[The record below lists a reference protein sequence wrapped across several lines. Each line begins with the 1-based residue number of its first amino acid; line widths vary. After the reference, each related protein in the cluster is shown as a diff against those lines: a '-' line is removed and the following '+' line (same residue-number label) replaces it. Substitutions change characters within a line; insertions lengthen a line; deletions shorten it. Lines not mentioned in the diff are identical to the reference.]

1 MTRLSAA
8 LALTLVLAAAGSGT
22 SVGSEI
28 DAGRLGSLP
37 LVMPQDDVT
46 GVVFLFSDLTGWN
59 AALDRAARRLSALG
73 AVVLEVD
80 LPGYLG
86 RLRESDDRDCH
97 YLISE
102 IEDASKRLQRELGL
116 KEYRSP
122 ILAGTGMGAAL
133 SYAALAQA
141 PAATIAG
148 AASDGLVTELAT
160 RVPLCPGAPATP
172 TATGF
177 AYGPRA
183 DLPGWWAIAVEPEH
197 KAAAARFVAGVAD
210 ARLADVPVGS
220 EVDEHFAAAL
230 AEPLGRSLN
239 VEASIK
245 GLPLVE
251 LPAAGP
257 GDLMAVFY
265 SGDGG
270 WRDLDKQISGVL
282 AAHGIATVGV
292 DSLRYF
298 WEKKTPQQVA
308 DDLAA
313 ILRHYRAAWGRSH
326 VIVLGYSF
334 GAGVAPFAINRL
346 PASERTAIRQI
357 SLLGLEKRAPFEFHV
372 SGLLGI
378 GPSGDDRPVL
388 PEIAKL
394 EPALLQCFYGEDEPD
409 TACRAPEFD
418 HAERIETAGGHHFDG
433 DYGALAEKIMAG
445 AERRDKPG

>member
-1 MTRLSAA
+1 MTRLIAA
-8 LALTLVLAAAGSGT
+8 LALTLVLAAAGART
-22 SVGSEI
+22 SVGREI

-46 GVVFLFSDLTGWN
+46 GVVFLFSDLPGWN

-80 LPGYLG
+80 LPGYLR

-116 KEYRSP
+116 KGYRSP

-177 AYGPRA
+177 AYGPKA
-183 DLPGWWAIAVEPEH
+183 DLPGWWAIAVEPERQ
-197 KAAAARFVAGVAD
+197 AAAVRFVAGVAE
-210 ARLADVPVGS
+210 AGLVDVPVGS
-220 EVDEHFAAAL
+220 EVDEHLAAAL
-230 AEPLGRSLN
+230 AEPLGQSPN
-239 VEASIK
+239 AEASIK

-251 LPAAGP
+251 LPAADP

-282 AAHGIATVGV
+282 AAHGIATVGI

-298 WEKKTPQQVA
+298 WEEKTPQQVA

-313 ILRHYRAAWGRSH
+313 ILRHYRAAWGRGRA
-326 VIVLGYSF
+326 IVLGYSF
-334 GAGVAPFAINRL
+334 GAGVVPFAINRL
-346 PASERTAIRQI
+346 PASERAAIRQI
-357 SLLGLEKRAPFEFHV
+357 SLLGLEKYAPFAFHV

-378 GPSGDDRPVL
+378 GPGADERPVL

-445 AERRDKPG
+445 AERRDTPG